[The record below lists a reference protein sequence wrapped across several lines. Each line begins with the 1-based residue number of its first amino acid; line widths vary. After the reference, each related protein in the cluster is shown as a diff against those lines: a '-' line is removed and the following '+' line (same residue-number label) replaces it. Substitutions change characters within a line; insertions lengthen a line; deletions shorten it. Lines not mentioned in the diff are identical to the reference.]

1 MVGLHTK
8 SSLGAVLKV
17 DRPGARLH
25 VLCVSHGRAE
35 TGIVL
40 GGKDVAVGSSLEGL
54 QAVGLGVFSLPAIT
68 EVVALV
74 ASELPKRPLAGSSR
88 WLLGSASGR
97 GGAEAWPGSF
107 PSPQV
112 RFPFGSPPCHGEGK
126 RRGSFGLRAQVL
138 LAQGSSAGAGSGRGV
153 RGEKSCLL
161 QDLGLVRLGGRYR
174 CKTPWKGQ
182 ICGKWS

>member
-1 MVGLHTK
+1 MAPGVGEWQRGSRGELK
-8 SSLGAVLKV
+8 LGLA
-17 DRPGARLH
+17 A
-25 VLCVSHGRAE
+25 
-35 TGIVL
+35 
-40 GGKDVAVGSSLEGL
+40 
-54 QAVGLGVFSLPAIT
+54 FPA
-68 EVVALV
+68 
-74 ASELPKRPLAGSSR
+74 PR
-88 WLLGSASGR
+88 SGFLSD
-97 GGAEAWPGSF
+97 P
-107 PSPQV
+107 
-112 RFPFGSPPCHGEGK
+112 PPCHEEGK